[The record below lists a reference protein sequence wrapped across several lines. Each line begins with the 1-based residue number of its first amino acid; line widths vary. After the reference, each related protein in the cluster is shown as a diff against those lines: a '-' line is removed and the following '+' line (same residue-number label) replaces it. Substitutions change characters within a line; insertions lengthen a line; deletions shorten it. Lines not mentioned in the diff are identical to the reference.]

1 MFMVESLEGR
11 ELFAVSTAVTAPPPS
26 NGILIGLLLPA
37 VQKVQEASSAEQK
50 VQKVAPAS
58 SPSTGVCP
66 SDPSRPTESL
76 SIALCDGSV
85 RVG

>member
-1 MFMVESLEGR
+1 MFLVESLEGR
-11 ELFAVSTAVTAPPPS
+11 ELFAVSAAVTAPPPS

-37 VQKVQEASSAEQK
+37 VHKVE
-50 VQKVAPAS
+50 AS

-76 SIALCDGSV
+76 NVALCDGSV